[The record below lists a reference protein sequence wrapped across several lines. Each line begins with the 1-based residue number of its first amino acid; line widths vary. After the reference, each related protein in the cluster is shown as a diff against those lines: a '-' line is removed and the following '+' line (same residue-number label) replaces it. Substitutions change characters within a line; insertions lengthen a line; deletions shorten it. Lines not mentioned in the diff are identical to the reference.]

1 MSDQQVL
8 FRLELE
14 DRHKAT
20 GRTRHTVDG
29 SNAPAPRNLALV
41 QYPGTDEVYL
51 LYLDEGG
58 QELTDTLH
66 ATVEEAMT
74 QAEFEF
80 GVLPGEWVRV
90 LGK

>member
-1 MSDQQVL
+1 MNDQRVL
-8 FRLELE
+8 FRLALAEHH
-14 DRHKAT
+14 RST

-29 SNAPAPRNLALV
+29 HDLPVPHTLALA
-41 QYPGTDEVYL
+41 QYEGTDEVYL
-51 LYLDEGG
+51 LYFNESG

-66 ATVEEAMT
+66 DSVEEAMT

-90 LGK
+90 TED